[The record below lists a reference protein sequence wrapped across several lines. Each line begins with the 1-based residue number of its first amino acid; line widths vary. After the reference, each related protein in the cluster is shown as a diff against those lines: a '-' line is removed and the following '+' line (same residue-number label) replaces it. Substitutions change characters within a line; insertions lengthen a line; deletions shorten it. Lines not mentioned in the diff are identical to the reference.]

1 MSDQKSEK
9 PVAGKVEGDDKAKRD
24 AKPAADVKPKATP
37 AGLPLPLIGA
47 AVGALVLGSVLG
59 VFVVAPRI
67 VAARTGAQGA
77 ADGAEGKPGK
87 KAEHGKP
94 AKAKGGHGEKGG
106 GESAVHKI
114 ENLIVNPAGSQG
126 RRFLMMSVAIEVP
139 DTKTEAALR
148 LKDAMLRDAIIGA
161 LERQPIGLITSPG
174 GRDSVRAAIQR
185 VVEPLVE
192 EAEWVHIYLPQFVLQ

>member
-1 MSDQKSEK
+1 MSDQKVDK
-9 PVAGKVEGDDKAKRD
+9 PVAGKAESEGKPGADGKGTSDAKG
-24 AKPAADVKPKATP
+24 KPAA
-37 AGLPLPLIGA
+37 AGSPLPLVGA

-59 VFVVAPRI
+59 IFVVAPRI
-67 VAARTGAQGA
+67 VAARGGAQTA
-77 ADGAEGKPGK
+77 AGEAVGGDAK
-87 KAEHGKP
+87 KGEHGKKDKP
-94 AKAKGGHGEKGG
+94 KGGHGEQP
-106 GESAVHKI
+106 GETAVHKI
-114 ENLIVNPAGSQG
+114 DNLIVNPAGSQG

-161 LERQPIGLITSPG
+161 IERQPIGVITSPG

-185 VVEPLVE
+185 VLEPLVE